1 MVLAEVDYPLLQ
13 VFWTTL
19 VVFGWVLWFW
29 LLFRVFG
36 DLFTRQDI
44 GAGAKTGWVVLT
56 ILLPLI
62 GSLVYLITQGRSMAE
77 RTQQEEFRRRQATDE
92 YVRSVVAEDRGS
104 DQLRTARSL
113 LESGAITPDEFD
125 RMQRRVRA
133 S

>member
-1 MVLAEVDYPLLQ
+1 
-13 VFWTTL
+13 
-19 VVFGWVLWFW
+19 
-29 LLFRVFG
+29 
-36 DLFTRQDI
+36 
-44 GAGAKTGWVVLT
+44 
-56 ILLPLI
+56 
-62 GSLVYLITQGRSMAE
+62 MAE

-92 YVRSVVAEDRGS
+92 YLRSVVAEDRGS